1 MTTKPGNM
9 PDSTSPADK
18 GKGSQDLHKATQFDG
33 DPQPGQA
40 DVSPTG
46 LKPRDDTPAT
56 LEKREG
62 PRNP

>member
-18 GKGSQDLHKATQFDG
+18 APGHEAEHKATQFDG
-33 DPQPGQA
+33 NPQPGKA
-40 DVSPTG
+40 DTSPTG
-46 LKPRDDTPAT
+46 LKPRDDTPAK
-56 LEKREG
+56 LQKREG